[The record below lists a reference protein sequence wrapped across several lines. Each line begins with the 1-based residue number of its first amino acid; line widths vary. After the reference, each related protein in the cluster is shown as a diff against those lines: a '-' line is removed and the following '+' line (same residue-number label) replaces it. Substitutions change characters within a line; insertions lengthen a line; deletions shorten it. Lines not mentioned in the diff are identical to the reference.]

1 MASTSGP
8 SNPRD
13 EYAALVRAV
22 AAHVELERSFGIESW
37 SLPAPPA
44 AAPAAKAP
52 APRTWPREA
61 APPRPAAPPPAAPRE
76 AAPKLAPP
84 PSATPKEAAAMPE
97 PPARVATPD
106 SADLFGAQRCDIQI
120 PEGLSRQEQLDYLEQ
135 AMQPCA
141 RCTLRKGAKQIV
153 FGVGHAE
160 AELMFIG
167 EAPGHDEDVQGIPFV
182 GKAGQLLTKIIEA
195 MGMSRDEVYIA
206 NLCKCRPP
214 ENRAPTPEEMD
225 ACRPYLLKQI
235 EIIGPKIICLL
246 GATAVRGLLQSKD
259 SISKIRGQFLLWRG
273 LRVMPTFHPAYLLR
287 NPAEKRAV
295 WEDVQKIR
303 DALRKP

>member
-8 SNPRD
+8 RG
-13 EYAALVRAV
+13 EYASLLRAV

-44 AAPAAKAP
+44 ARVPATRAV
-52 APRTWPREA
+52 PRSA
-61 APPRPAAPPPAAPRE
+61 APRPAPLPPAAPKE
-76 AAPKLAPP
+76 
-84 PSATPKEAAAMPE
+84 TPAMPE
-97 PPARVATPD
+97 PPRRVATPEE
-106 SADLFGAQRCDIQI
+106 AALFDARRLDIQI
-120 PEGLSRQEQLDYLEQ
+120 PDGLSKQEQLDYLKQ

-141 RCTLRKGAKQIV
+141 LCQLRKGATQIV
-153 FGVGHAE
+153 FGVGNAE
-160 AELMFIG
+160 AELMFVG

-195 MGMSRDEVYIA
+195 MGMSRAEVYIA
-206 NLCKCRPP
+206 NICKCRPP
-214 ENRAPTPEEMD
+214 ENRAPSPEEMD

-235 EIIGPKIICLL
+235 EIIKPKIICLL

-259 SISKIRGQFLLWRG
+259 SISKIRGHFLLWRG
-273 LRVMPTFHPAYLLR
+273 TRVMPTFHPAYLLR
-287 NPAEKRAV
+287 NPAEKRSV

-303 DALRKP
+303 DTLRKDKSDG